1 MAGHRSRAIDTP
13 APPAHRQPMPTAKRA
28 PNASIH
34 NATFASILIKAVLSR
49 RACLGAVLA
58 LLTAVLGCKT
68 TPKETA
74 STTGPWN
81 LATLTRVP
89 AFTWGG
95 TQGLAREL
103 YYEGEPF
110 EGKPTRVFAYL
121 ARPADRAQGKR
132 PAMVLVHG
140 GGGKAFRDWAEHW
153 AKRGYVALAMDLSG
167 NGPKGR
173 LPDGG
178 PDQADKVKF
187 REFTES
193 EAPDMWTYH
202 AVSAVILGHSLLR
215 SLPDVDANRIG
226 LTGISWGGYLTCIVA
241 GIDSRFKVSVPVYG
255 CGFLGE
261 NSVWKDG
268 SLAAMTPEARERWL
282 RLFDPSRYVGAVRH
296 PILFVNG
303 TTDFAYPLDSYLKT
317 YRLVPAAWRHVSVAV
332 NRPHGHIWTFPEVD
346 SFVDH
351 ALRGKPGLARIGSL
365 ETRDSR
371 LSARVKYGGPLQ
383 ETLLC
388 YTTNTGPWQKRK
400 WHTAPA
406 QFKGSGGQVTAE
418 LPSQRPIVAFLALK
432 DAKGRHMSSEHVE
445 LLEP

>member
-1 MAGHRSRAIDTP
+1 
-13 APPAHRQPMPTAKRA
+13 MPTANSA
-28 PNASIH
+28 STTSIH
-34 NATFASILIKAVLSR
+34 IATFASIATKAVLSR
-49 RACLGAVLA
+49 RACLGTGLA
-58 LLTAVLGCKT
+58 LLATVLGCKT
-68 TPKETA
+68 TSLETA
-74 STTGPWN
+74 STIGPWK
-81 LATLTRVP
+81 LAPLTRVP
-89 AFTWGG
+89 TVTWGG
-95 TQGLAREL
+95 TQGLAQEL
-103 YYEGEPF
+103 YYAGEPF

-121 ARPADRAQGKR
+121 ARPADRAQRKR

-153 AKRGYVALAMDLSG
+153 AKRGYVALAMDLAG

-193 EAPDMWTYH
+193 EASDMWTYH

-215 SLPDVDANRIG
+215 SLPDVDASRIG

-241 GIDSRFKVSVPVYG
+241 GLDPRFKVSVPVYG

-268 SLAAMTPEARERWL
+268 SLAAMTPEGRERWL
-282 RLFDPSRYVGAVRH
+282 RLFDPSHYVGAVRF

-317 YRLVPAAWRHVSVAV
+317 YRLVPAQWRHVSLAV
-332 NRPHGHIWTFPEVD
+332 NRAHGHIWTFPEVD

-351 ALRGKPGLARIGSL
+351 LLQGEPSLPKVGALEK
-365 ETRDSR
+365 RDNR
-371 LSARVKYGGPLQ
+371 LSVRVKYGGALQ
-383 ETLLC
+383 ETILC
-388 YTTNTGPWQKRK
+388 YTTNTGPWQKRR

-406 QFKGSGGQVTAE
+406 QFKGSGRQVTAE
-418 LPSQRPIVAFLALK
+418 LPSERPIVAFLAVK